1 MGGRKGPGRG
11 IVFSEAGGEAREEQ
25 EKNMKRLGRI

>member
-1 MGGRKGPGRG
+1 MEGRKGPGRG
-11 IVFSEAGGEAREEQ
+11 IVFSEASGEAGEEH